1 MTAKRALMSMGLVA
15 VLSACATLSVEE
27 RTAACAGTDW
37 QKFGVNDGTLGVPST
52 DRNDKFADCAELGHP
67 ADLVAYQ
74 TGRSEGL
81 LNYCTVE
88 NGYKVGYEGRSY
100 EHVCPGGLEQDFL
113 QGYERGKADRPA
125 YALSPR
131 IGIGIGSGGRTRVG
145 VGIGIGLFS
154 GHFGH
159 RY

>member
-1 MTAKRALMSMGLVA
+1 MKLRHMLSSAGLA
-15 VLSACATLSVEE
+15 ILLSACATMSVEE

-37 QKFGVNDGTLGVPST
+37 QKYGVNDGTLGVPST
-52 DRNDKFADCAELGHP
+52 DRNGKFSECAELGHP

-81 LNYCTVE
+81 ISYCTVE
-88 NGYKVGYEGRSY
+88 NGYTVGYEGRDY
-100 EHVCPGGLEQDFL
+100 DNVCPGATEADFL
-113 QGYERGKADRPA
+113 QGFERGRADRPA

-145 VGIGIGLFS
+145 IGIGIGLFS
-154 GHFGH
+154 GHYGH